1 MGLFRT
7 SHSRG
12 LEVRSK
18 GDVSECSSSELANAT
33 MNLTLQGSQ
42 SSDVPA
48 DSWRLQH
55 WQLLSQKERENKQQA
70 PWCHF
75 YRHFSDSNYVFIQG
89 TQSKR
94 FRANG
99 FLAVGRG
106 CSFQIHYSIDEHNA
120 KVSSIKGWLI
130 TTCLLPITP
139 ITLEVMGPMIVQH
152 GANKIINIHCLMFSD
167 RNTEKAEVPWN
178 KHHSWIKW
186 AQSQTLSSRGHCR
199 GLHYV
204 NYVY

>member
-55 WQLLSQKERENKQQA
+55 W
-70 PWCHF
+70 
-75 YRHFSDSNYVFIQG
+75 
-89 TQSKR
+89 
-94 FRANG
+94 
-99 FLAVGRG
+99 
-106 CSFQIHYSIDEHNA
+106 
-120 KVSSIKGWLI
+120 
-130 TTCLLPITP
+130 
-139 ITLEVMGPMIVQH
+139 
-152 GANKIINIHCLMFSD
+152 
-167 RNTEKAEVPWN
+167 
-178 KHHSWIKW
+178 
-186 AQSQTLSSRGHCR
+186 
-199 GLHYV
+199 
-204 NYVY
+204 